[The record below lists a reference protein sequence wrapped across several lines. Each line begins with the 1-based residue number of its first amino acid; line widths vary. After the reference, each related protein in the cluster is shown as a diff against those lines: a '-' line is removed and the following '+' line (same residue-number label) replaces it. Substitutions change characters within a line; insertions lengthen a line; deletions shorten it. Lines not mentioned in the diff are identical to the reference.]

1 MKGYYEREEHHR
13 TAITEGISRMSPEAK
28 KLHAERISLS
38 FADRVPRVYDRD
50 LYELW
55 VNSSVGYKKF
65 RKLAVQ
71 HGFEDKDY
79 VHTVRVFRKIA
90 SGEIVI

>member
-1 MKGYYEREEHHR
+1 MKSYKRTEYHC

-38 FADRVPRVYDRD
+38 FVDRVPRVYDRD

-55 VNSSVGYKKF
+55 VNSSVG
-65 RKLAVQ
+65 VQ
-71 HGFEDKDY
+71 
-79 VHTVRVFRKIA
+79 
-90 SGEIVI
+90 EIQETRGTARIRR